1 MNNSGSFDDI
11 ITCRNCGTIN
21 MKGTKRCV
29 RCGKRL
35 HASKKG
41 GNSFINFVVNTTK
54 PSNKKSNNNKNSNND
69 LVAFMASGAPASQNR
84 GPFSVNSNKTIH
96 NENIDNSDVNVNNIN
111 QSFTQVNTKQEK
123 KVVENVPADKIN
135 YVSYLIN
142 SFLKPFDKYRDE
154 EANFDLM
161 NTGILLGIMSI
172 VLSII
177 SLFAIVMNIIRVNP
191 IFSDK
196 VVWKVDRLANIN
208 YFKILFVNIFMFA
221 GILIGIA
228 LVYYFA
234 SSIILKKKTNLF
246 RLLGATITAFVPL
259 VVAIFVGQVLALISS
274 FFGLAIAS
282 IGGIY
287 AFMILIGLINYNID
301 IDNDDKSSFIYFNF
315 ICLSIVVL
323 ILGPIFYNVIA
334 SFFSGFMA

>member
-1 MNNSGSFDDI
+1 MNNGGSFDDI

-35 HASKKG
+35 RASKKG
-41 GNSFINFVVNTTK
+41 DNSFINFAATTTK
-54 PSNKKSNNNKNSNND
+54 PNNKKSNNNKNSNND
-69 LVAFMASGAPASQNR
+69 LIAFMASGTPASQNR

-96 NENIDNSDVNVNNIN
+96 NENVDNSVVSVNNNN
-111 QSFTQVNTKQEK
+111 QSFTNIKQEK

-154 EANFDLM
+154 EANFNLM

-172 VLSII
+172 VLSIV
-177 SLFAIVMNIIRVNP
+177 SLFAIVMNVIRVNP

-221 GILIGIA
+221 GILVGIA

-287 AFMILIGLINYNID
+287 AFMILIGLMNYNID
-301 IDNDDKSSFIYFNF
+301 IDNDDKSSFIYFNS

-323 ILGPIFYNVIA
+323 IIGPIFYNVIA
-334 SFFSGFMA
+334 SFFSGFIA